1 MGRILVCQ
9 SLESDPL
16 TANGSQVEP
25 IRTSP
30 AVVLTKSVM
39 CITDKDGIDKTFQ
52 LSDWFLRLRPDLDAD
67 SGE

>member
-16 TANGSQVEP
+16 TANGSKVEP

-30 AVVLTKSVM
+30 AVDLTKSVVR
-39 CITDKDGIDKTFQ
+39 ITDEDGIDKTFE
-52 LSDWFLRLRPDLDAD
+52 LSDWFLRLRPDLDAT
-67 SGE
+67 SGG

>member
-16 TANGSQVEP
+16 TANGSKVEP

-30 AVVLTKSVM
+30 AVDLTKSVVR
-39 CITDKDGIDKTFQ
+39 ITDEDGIDKTFE

-67 SGE
+67 SGR